1 MPGMK
6 NLQILLS
13 AGLFGL
19 SLPLSSLAATRPN
32 ILFIMSDD
40 HAAHAISAYGSR
52 VNQTPNLDRLAKAG
66 MRFDNC
72 FAVNSICSPS
82 RATIL
87 TGKYSHLNGVPTFN
101 RFDGSQPTVAKYLQ
115 AAGYYTGMIGKWHL
129 GSDPTGFDY
138 WKVLPGQ
145 GVEQGALPGV
155 RPSHQGQAEALPQ
168 VPGSPAAGLFHVEP
182 CLKRL

>member
-1 MPGMK
+1 MK
-6 NLQILLS
+6 HFLALISGWL
-13 AGLFGL
+13 
-19 SLPLSSLAATRPN
+19 LPLTLALGQTAPSRPN
-32 ILFIMSDD
+32 ILYIMSDD

-52 VNQTPNLDRLAKAG
+52 VNQTPNLDRLAQAG

-115 AAGYYTGMIGKWHL
+115 AAAIT
-129 GSDPTGFDY
+129 
-138 WKVLPGQ
+138 
-145 GVEQGALPGV
+145 
-155 RPSHQGQAEALPQ
+155 PS
-168 VPGSPAAGLFHVEP
+168 
-182 CLKRL
+182 

>member
-1 MPGMK
+1 MAANRPRPLGIAAGDVLRTMAGVK
-6 NLQILLS
+6 NQLALFWTTLVAL
-13 AGLFGL
+13 AG
-19 SLPLSSLAATRPN
+19 PLGSGAADRPN
-32 ILFIMSDD
+32 ILYIMSDD

-52 VNQTPNLDRLAKAG
+52 VNQTPNLDRLAQAG

-129 GSDPTGFDY
+129 GSDPTGFDR
-138 WKVLPGQ
+138 WSILPGQ
-145 GVEQGALPGV
+145 GSILIRSSSSPMAGASS
-155 RPSHQGQAEALPQ
+155 RAT
-168 VPGSPAAGLFHVEP
+168 
-182 CLKRL
+182 